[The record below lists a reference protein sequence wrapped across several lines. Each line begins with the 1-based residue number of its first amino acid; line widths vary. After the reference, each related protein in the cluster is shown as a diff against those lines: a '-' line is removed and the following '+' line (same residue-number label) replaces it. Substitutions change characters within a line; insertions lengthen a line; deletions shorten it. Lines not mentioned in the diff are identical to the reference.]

1 MEMISL
7 FMTEQPTMD
16 SDAVLLISD
25 KGNYE
30 ASVDSLSS
38 MTLNIPLY
46 ILHLGEEQAP
56 IYNDAFLETIQNS
69 NGRIILNLDELAQQ
83 FNIGDDIM
91 SNQSG
96 IDYSIIDNPNGDFDD
111 NYSELVSK
119 AFIENSKIKNDLNR
133 VKQLDEIHQI
143 ALKEQIVTTYSSMI
157 VLVNE
162 VQKAA
167 LRKAELEAD
176 RFDREVESGN
186 ETTSKPS
193 NAFNVSGVP
202 EPHEWIMIFL
212 VSALLLFSYYQKK
225 FKFVK

>member
-1 MEMISL
+1 
-7 FMTEQPTMD
+7 
-16 SDAVLLISD
+16 
-25 KGNYE
+25 
-30 ASVDSLSS
+30 
-38 MTLNIPLY
+38 
-46 ILHLGEEQAP
+46 
-56 IYNDAFLETIQNS
+56 
-69 NGRIILNLDELAQQ
+69 
-83 FNIGDDIM
+83 
-91 SNQSG
+91 
-96 IDYSIIDNPNGDFDD
+96 
-111 NYSELVSK
+111 
-119 AFIENSKIKNDLNR
+119 
-133 VKQLDEIHQI
+133 
-143 ALKEQIVTTYSSMI
+143 MI